1 MKITPD
7 QNIEN
12 VKQLQIARVDFLL
25 KCGHKPYE
33 ASQDALVCAMSDI
46 VLQLEAA
53 APQGIL
59 NSNTG
64 E

>member
-33 ASQDALVCAMSDI
+33 ASQDALVCAMSDVI
-46 VLQLEAA
+46 IAFEAA
-53 APQGIL
+53 HPQGVL
-59 NSNTG
+59 NPNTG